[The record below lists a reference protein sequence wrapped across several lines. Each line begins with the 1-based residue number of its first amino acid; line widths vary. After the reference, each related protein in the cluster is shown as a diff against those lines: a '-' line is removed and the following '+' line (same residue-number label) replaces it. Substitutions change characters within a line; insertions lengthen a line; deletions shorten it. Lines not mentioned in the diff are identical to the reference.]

1 MPLFSSLL
9 SCNENT
15 EDALPRVGEDKLEIV
30 QEVEAGILPEASE
43 LTENQLNYASE
54 LTENQLNYAVDK
66 EIIGKFGHE
75 KSQQM

>member
-1 MPLFSSLL
+1 MALFCSLL

-15 EDALPRVGEDKLEIV
+15 EDALLRVGEDKLEIV

-66 EIIGKFGHE
+66 EIKGKFGHE